1 MARLRRCGAEIGERR
16 FLISC
21 RMDGLS
27 DLINRQ
33 IGHARRQAGATFK
46 RRGIGV
52 GKRFAIGMVG
62 LGDVAPTA
70 GSAIAATARDIII
83 RPGPRLVW
91 VPHVQVVTVVV
102 VPDNRQANIKRPK
115 VNAKSSGWEGRKNN
129 GGECGNPK
137 DNADRPHDLE
147 PYEAL
152 KDSVRIPL
160 NVAFVPLV
168 PMDGE
173 VGAERRR
180 RALGSDRTQ
189 PRVSSCR
196 AT

>member
-1 MARLRRCGAEIGERR
+1 
-16 FLISC
+16 
-21 RMDGLS
+21 
-27 DLINRQ
+27 
-33 IGHARRQAGATFK
+33 
-46 RRGIGV
+46 
-52 GKRFAIGMVG
+52 MVG
-62 LGDVAPTA
+62 LSDVAPTA

-102 VPDNRQANIKRPK
+102 VPDKRQANIKRSE
-115 VNAKSSGWEGRKNN
+115 VDAISSGWEGRKNN
-129 GGECGNPK
+129 GGECGNSK

-168 PMDGE
+168 PMDARWAPS
-173 VGAERRR
+173 VGAVPWGVIARNLES
-180 RALGSDRTQ
+180 ALAGQHSGPLMWHRDI
-189 PRVSSCR
+189 
-196 AT
+196 